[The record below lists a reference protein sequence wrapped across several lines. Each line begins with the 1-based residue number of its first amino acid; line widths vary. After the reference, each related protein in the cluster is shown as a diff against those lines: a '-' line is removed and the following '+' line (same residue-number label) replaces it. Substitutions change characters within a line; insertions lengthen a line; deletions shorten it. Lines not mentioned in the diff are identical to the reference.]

1 MVKRLR
7 WITLLF
13 VVGLVLGQGQGV
25 AEPESAIPGLCYD
38 GAVYGA
44 VTGGPTN
51 AYLPSS
57 TGTYRTTSRCND
69 INFTNRSQSG
79 DEYFQALIRVCFVG
93 AGYCQSSWKYY
104 HKGSGVDWMVIA
116 SDVRDGTTFRLEFQ
130 FYESTFGSTY
140 ENLVAF

>member
-1 MVKRLR
+1 
-7 WITLLF
+7 
-13 VVGLVLGQGQGV
+13 V
-25 AEPESAIPGLCYD
+25 AEPASAIPGPCYD

-57 TGTYRTTSRCND
+57 TGTYRTTSRCAD
-69 INFTNRSQSG
+69 INFTNRSHSG

-104 HKGSGVDWMVIA
+104 YKGSGVDWMVIA

-130 FYESTFGSTY
+130 FYESTFGSRF